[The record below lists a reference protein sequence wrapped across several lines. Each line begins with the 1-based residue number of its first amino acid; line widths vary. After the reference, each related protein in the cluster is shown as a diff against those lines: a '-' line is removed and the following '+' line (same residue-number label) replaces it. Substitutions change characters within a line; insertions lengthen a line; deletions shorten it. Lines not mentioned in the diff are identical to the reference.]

1 MKTTPNKGPA
11 NGLRKAKTVTMCF
24 CVFYTNRHVYWHIV
38 LWFIVFLYFFL
49 LFLPVFDP
57 FSKRNA
63 CLVTTFSIAIG
74 SNVKSPPPAS
84 HVFTSKRS
92 NRKWYRGESSQRGG
106 FLLRSCFVYVFSFT
120 VAVLFV
126 SFLILFFF
134 CKSKWG
140 EEGGLYRNTFFK
152 VSELQSI
159 YVWPLLLSC
168 CTLVA
173 NALNSLEICTDRVD
187 LKCKLTRNGPWK
199 SPE

>member
-1 MKTTPNKGPA
+1 MF
-11 NGLRKAKTVTMCF
+11 LC
-24 CVFYTNRHVYWHIV
+24 
-38 LWFIVFLYFFL
+38 FLYKPTCLLTHRSLIHCISLLFL

-134 CKSKWG
+134 VNQSEAKKEDFTGTLFLRS
-140 EEGGLYRNTFFK
+140 
-152 VSELQSI
+152 VSSRVFMCDL
-159 YVWPLLLSC
+159 C
-168 CTLVA
+168 C
-173 NALNSLEICTDRVD
+173 
-187 LKCKLTRNGPWK
+187 
-199 SPE
+199 